1 MRAIAY
7 ARCSTDELKQDVE
20 VQLKELRRYCDAYG
34 WQYDEVSEYCS
45 GYKGDQ
51 PQLNKVIEKIRLKHY
66 DVMLVYS
73 IDRFSREHP
82 SKTDEILN
90 RIVHLYK
97 CRFISLAEGVD
108 SEDEVKWHI
117 VRHLFTYFANM
128 FSRNLSI
135 KVKNGIK
142 NKKDKGEY
150 SGGRPK
156 KNIDSTKLMDIK
168 RTGLSV
174 RNATEAYNNGLP
186 RKNWISKS
194 KMAQM
199 LSAQVTEPYNCCPE
213 KILPIPNSNMVLK

>member
-1 MRAIAY
+1 MRAILY

-34 WQYDEVSEYCS
+34 WQYDEVYEYCS

-51 PQLNKVIEKIRLKHY
+51 PRLAEIIEKIRLKHY
-66 DVMLVYS
+66 DVMLVHS

-82 SKTDEILN
+82 SKTDETLN

-97 CRFISLAEGVD
+97 CRFISLAEGID

-142 NKKDKGEY
+142 NKKDKGLY

-156 KNIDSTKLMDIK
+156 KNIDHTRLLDII

-174 RNATEAYNNGLP
+174 RKATEVYNSGLP
-186 RKNWISKS
+186 KKSWISKS
-194 KMAQM
+194 KMAQA
-199 LSAQVTEPYNCCPE
+199 LSGRTTE
-213 KILPIPNSNMVLK
+213 

>member
-1 MRAIAY
+1 MMKHSEEGIRMRAIIY

-34 WQYDEVSEYCS
+34 WSYDEVSEYGS

-51 PQLNKVIEKIRLKHY
+51 PRLAEVIEKIRLKHY
-66 DVMLVYS
+66 DVIIVHSM
-73 IDRFSREHP
+73 DRFSRAHP
-82 SKTDEILN
+82 SKTDAILN
-90 RIVHLYK
+90 RIVYIYK
-97 CRFISLAEGVD
+97 CRFISLAEGID

-156 KNIDSTKLMDIK
+156 KNIDYTRLLDIK

-174 RNATEAYNNGLP
+174 REAVEAYNSGLP
-186 RKNWISKS
+186 RKMWLSKS
-194 KMAQM
+194 KMAQA
-199 LSAQVTEPYNCCPE
+199 LSEQAE
-213 KILPIPNSNMVLK
+213 SLKHNPM